1 MLRAGLLLI
10 SLLALSPQAL
20 AACTASTVA
29 ASFGPVTSF
38 ALNSTEQ
45 TTTGQLIVQCDRV
58 LGLLT
63 NDSITVSMTTASSSA
78 SNRAAMKRT
87 DNLTVTDLIPIRVC
101 GQSGCNNNSEV
112 TINATPYTWNASALL
127 GLLGSQRYTLPIY
140 LRTVAGQNVSAGPY
154 QVTLNLSVSYN
165 VCALGAVGLCGTP
178 QTGTL
183 ATTLQVNGTVTNDCS
198 TITAPAVNFGSSP
211 LVQNF
216 PTISQAVTLTCT
228 KGSTYTVGLNNGLY
242 PTGTVRNMASGN
254 NRLSYEIYKGNTTS
268 RWGSTGSERWA
279 SSASSLISGD
289 ALTRTFNYT
298 AKVLTT
304 QATPPGGTYED
315 TVIMDVAF

>member
-1 MLRAGLLLI
+1 MLRAGLVLI
-10 SLLALSPQAL
+10 ILIALTPQAW
-20 AACTASTVA
+20 AACSASTQA

-38 ALNSTEQ
+38 ALNSSEQ
-45 TTTGQLIVQCDRV
+45 TTTGSLIVVCDRV

-78 SNRAAMKRT
+78 SNRAAMRRT
-87 DNLTVTDLIPIRVC
+87 DDQTVTDLIPIRVC

-127 GLLGSQRYTLPIY
+127 GLLGSQRYTLPIFF
-140 LRTVAGQNVSAGPY
+140 RTVTGQNVSAGPY
-154 QVTLNLSVSYN
+154 RVTLNLSINYSI
-165 VCALGAVGLCGTP
+165 CALGALGLCSTP
-178 QTGTL
+178 QSGTL
-183 ATTLQVNGTVTNDCS
+183 TTTMQVNGTVTNDCS
-198 TITAPAVNFGSSP
+198 AITAPAVNFGSSP

-228 KGSTYTVGLNNGLY
+228 RGSTYTVGLNNGLY
-242 PTGTVRNMASGN
+242 SNGAVRNMASGN

-268 RWGSTGSERWA
+268 RWGSTGTERWA
-279 SSASSLISGD
+279 SSASSLISAD

-315 TVIMDVAF
+315 TVIVDVAF